1 MNWLYTLMERVK
13 PLFMKGGKLER
24 LYPLYEMPATILFV
38 EPKETTR
45 GAHIRDS
52 VDMKRWMITVVAA
65 LVPCTLF
72 GIFNIGL
79 QHFRSMGITDPA
91 MSQMF
96 LKGMAVFAPKF
107 ITVFAVGGIW
117 EVIFSIVRK
126 EDVNEGFLVTG
137 FLIPLIIPPTI
148 PLWVLVVATSFGIVI
163 GKEVF
168 GGTGMNIFNPAV
180 VTRAFIFFG
189 YAKTVSGEKPW
200 TAVGERVVDT
210 YTQATPL
217 LVKAADAPTIIDGL
231 AAQGY
236 TWLTMFLGTIPGSV
250 GETST
255 LLILFMAIVLILTG
269 VGSWRIMLSV
279 LIGGAVTATLLNL
292 LSPSAGHIMALPF
305 HYHLVMGSFA
315 FGMVFMATDPVSA
328 AATGKGKWIYGFCI
342 GVLIIIVRV
351 FSPGYKEGTLLAIMF
366 MNAFAPL
373 IDHYIVR
380 GNIRRR
386 MSYAKK

>member
-1 MNWLYTLMERVK
+1 MERVK

-79 QHFRSMGITDPA
+79 QHYRSMGITDPA

-292 LSPSAGHIMALPF
+292 LSPSADHIMALPF

-386 MSYAKK
+386 MRYAKK

>member
-1 MNWLYTLMERVK
+1 MERVK

-217 LVKAADAPTIIDGL
+217 LVNAADAPTIIDGL

-255 LLILFMAIVLILTG
+255 LLILSMAIVLILTG

-292 LSPSAGHIMALPF
+292 LSPSADHIMALPF